1 MQFHTA
7 YEQLLN
13 GAAIRRY
20 HWGENQ
26 YLRMKN
32 HQIYMYYNSTQQK
45 VDSLKASAI
54 VATDWQLCDDICST
68 TRVPKEDL
76 LQYLQQ
82 LNESL

>member
-1 MQFHTA
+1 MRFSQA

-20 HWGENQ
+20 HWGKDQ

-32 HQIYMYYNSTQQK
+32 HQLYMYANGTQQR
-45 VDSLKASAI
+45 VDCIKASAI

-68 TRVPKEDL
+68 TRVPQDDL

>member
-1 MQFHTA
+1 MRFSQA

-20 HWGENQ
+20 HWGKDQ

-32 HQIYMYYNSTQQK
+32 HQLYMYYNGIQQK

-54 VATDWQLCDDICST
+54 VATDWQLCDDTHQS

>member
-13 GAAIRRY
+13 CAAIRRY

-26 YLRMKN
+26 YLRMEN
-32 HQIYMYYNSTQQK
+32 HQLYMYYNDTQQK
-45 VDSLKASAI
+45 VDCIKASAI
-54 VATDWQLCDDICST
+54 VATDWQTCDDT
-68 TRVPKEDL
+68 YRKTRVPKDDL

>member
-1 MQFHTA
+1 MRFSQA

-20 HWGENQ
+20 HWGKDQ

-32 HQIYMYYNSTQQK
+32 HQLYMYYNGAQQK

-54 VATDWQLCDDICST
+54 VATDWQTCDDIYKT
-68 TRVPKEDL
+68 TRVQQDDL
-76 LQYLQQ
+76 LQYLQE
-82 LNESL
+82 LNNSL

>member
-1 MQFHTA
+1 MRFSQA

-20 HWGENQ
+20 HWDKDQ

-32 HQIYMYYNSTQQK
+32 HQLYMYINGTQQK

-54 VATDWQLCDDICST
+54 VATDWQTCDDT
-68 TRVPKEDL
+68 YKPTRVPQDDL
-76 LQYLQQ
+76 LQYLQE
-82 LNESL
+82 LNNSL

>member
-1 MQFHTA
+1 MRFSQA
-7 YEQLLN
+7 YEQLLH

-20 HWGENQ
+20 HWGVNQ

-32 HQIYMYYNSTQQK
+32 HQLYMYANGAQQK
-45 VDSLKASAI
+45 VDCIKASAI

>member
-7 YEQLLN
+7 YEQLLQ
-13 GAAIRRY
+13 GRAIRRY
-20 HWGENQ
+20 HWGKDQ

-32 HQIYMYYNSTQQK
+32 HQLYMYYNGAQQK

-54 VATDWQLCDDICST
+54 VATDWQTCYDIYKT
-68 TRVPKEDL
+68 TRVPKDDL

>member
-1 MQFHTA
+1 MRFSQAF
-7 YEQLLN
+7 ELLFQ
-13 GAAIRRY
+13 GKAIRRY
-20 HWGENQ
+20 HWGKDQ

-32 HQIYMYYNSTQQK
+32 HQLYMYYNGTQQK
-45 VDSLKASAI
+45 VDCIKASAI

-68 TRVPKEDL
+68 TRVPQDDL